1 MDHPEFR
8 GVIIDRLNTFYALAP
23 EGERQLLEKTMDLA
37 KRLIDESSK
46 AAAEFVEVDCKGDN
60 PSVVFSAEA
69 GPLTI
74 LLQYAALGVLEY
86 RKIKRL

>member
-1 MDHPEFR
+1 MDHPEFH
-8 GVIIDRLNTFYALAP
+8 GVIIDRLNTLYELAP

-37 KRLIDESSK
+37 KRLTDESSK
-46 AAAEFVEVDCKGDN
+46 AAGEFVEADCRGDN

-74 LLQYAALGVLEY
+74 LLQYAALGLLEY